1 MDKRTIK
8 VMVADELK
16 SEIIPCYDKGLRD
29 AIGYLALWAIQ
40 GPRKE
45 WVCLYVAPNGDVGA
59 TYRDGGETGEVTYS
73 MLGQRQADGSY
84 SFHS

>member
-1 MDKRTIK
+1 MITLTDLID
-8 VMVADELK
+8 MV
-16 SEIIPCYDKGLRD
+16 RD
-29 AIGYLALWAIQ
+29 YPSNPDTDATLDRYPDLLS
-40 GPRKE
+40 
-45 WVCLYVAPNGDVGA
+45 GDNHDGQANDGA